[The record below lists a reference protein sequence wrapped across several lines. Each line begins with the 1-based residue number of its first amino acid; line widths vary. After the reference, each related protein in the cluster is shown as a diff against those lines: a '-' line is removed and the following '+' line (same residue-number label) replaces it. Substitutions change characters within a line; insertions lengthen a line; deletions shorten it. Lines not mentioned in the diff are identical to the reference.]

1 MRYCG
6 AFMLYEGCLEI
17 FWPMTKH
24 SVVLHKYVIFTAYL
38 SVCLRE
44 GLFFD
49 WQNLLRH
56 HMNTVCHI
64 R

>member
-1 MRYCG
+1 
-6 AFMLYEGCLEI
+6 MLYEGCLEI

-49 WQNLLRH
+49 WQNLLHH